1 MSGEQGE
8 QKNKRIAKNAI
19 ALTFRMLLVMIIG
32 LFTSRII
39 LKSLGVVDY
48 GIYGV
53 VGGVIG
59 MASFLNF
66 AMASAS
72 SRFITLELGKGNAQS
87 MREVFSSS
95 LIIML
100 GLCGVVLIF
109 AETVGLW
116 FLNNKMDFP
125 ADKMFSVNVLYQ
137 FTIISMI
144 FSYTQVPYTAEILAH
159 EDMRIYAYIEI
170 FNTISKLLIAY
181 ILYLFADNRLIIY
194 GFLILILY
202 LAVTL
207 FYRFFALHHYSEARL
222 TIHVKKR
229 TIVNMLKFAGYDL
242 YGNMCVTVRAQ
253 GQPIIL
259 NIFFGVVA
267 NAGASIASTISNCL
281 SGFINTVSQAFR
293 PQIIKNYGSNNM
305 SEMETMVIRA
315 AQFSLLAY
323 SLITIPFLIETPRI
337 ISLWLGEIP
346 QYSVEFV
353 RFMALSVGFNAISSI
368 TTIAIYAHG
377 NIRNVSFTTGSV
389 HLLSLI
395 IGYVVLRYGAQAWT
409 MYAVGLVLN
418 IINLGISLFYLRK
431 YIKSFD
437 IKKYVLR
444 IIYSGLAIIL
454 AIIPLL
460 WLRYILHWNI
470 PSTSILNS
478 VFIIISV
485 TIAYDII
492 LGLISYFITF
502 SKGEREILNQFIKS
516 KISK

>member
-1 MSGEQGE
+1 MVEE

-19 ALTFRMLLVMIIG
+19 ALTLRMLLVMIIG
-32 LFTSRII
+32 LFTTRIV

-66 AMASAS
+66 AMASAT

-87 MREVFSSS
+87 MKEVFSSS

-100 GLCGVVLIF
+100 GLCGLVLLL

-125 ADKMFSVNVLYQ
+125 SEKMFAVNVLYQ
-137 FTIISMI
+137 FTIVSMI

-170 FNTISKLLIAY
+170 FNTFSKLLIAY
-181 ILYLFADNRLIIY
+181 LLYLFADYRLIIY
-194 GFLILILY
+194 GCLILLLY
-202 LAVTL
+202 LTVTL
-207 FYRFFALHHYSEARL
+207 YYRFFALRHYPEARL
-222 TIHVKKR
+222 TFQVKKE
-229 TIVNMLKFAGYDL
+229 TIVSMLKFAGYDL
-242 YGNMCVTVRAQ
+242 YGNMCVSIRGQ

-259 NIFFGVVA
+259 NMFFGVVA

-281 SGFINTVSQAFR
+281 SGFTNTVSQAFR
-293 PQIIKNYGSNNM
+293 PQIIKNYGSNNL
-305 SEMETMVIRA
+305 SEMQIMVIRA

-323 SLITIPFLIETPRI
+323 SFITIPFLIETPRI

-346 QYSVEFV
+346 QYAVEFV
-353 RFMALSVGFNAISSI
+353 RFMALSVGFNALSGI

-377 NIRNVSFTTGSV
+377 NIRNVSFITGSV

-409 MYAVGLVLN
+409 MYGVGLTLN
-418 IINLGISLFYLRK
+418 IVNFFITLFYLKK
-431 YIKSFD
+431 YIKAFQ
-437 IKKYVLR
+437 IKKYILK
-444 IIYSGLAIIL
+444 ILYSIMAIII
-454 AIIPLL
+454 AIIPVVYLQYLL
-460 WLRYILHWNI
+460 HLDK
-470 PSTSILNS
+470 STTTSTLNS
-478 VFIIISV
+478 IFIIISLTV
-485 TIAYDII
+485 AYDIV
-492 LGLISYFITF
+492 LGIISYSITF
-502 SKGEREILNQFIKS
+502 TMSEREFLNHFIKS